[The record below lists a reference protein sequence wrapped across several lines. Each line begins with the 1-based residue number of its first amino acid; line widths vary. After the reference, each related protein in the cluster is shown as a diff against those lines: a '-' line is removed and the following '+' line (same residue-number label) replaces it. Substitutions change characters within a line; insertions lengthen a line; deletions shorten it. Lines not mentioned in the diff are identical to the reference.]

1 MPTGIEE
8 FLDAQGEPFDLQ
20 LAACQSRVL
29 GTRRCLQQALLD
41 QPFEMIPDVI
51 GMGGTAE
58 VEAQL
63 VVGELGSIR
72 QVGAGDEQLLIS
84 HHRLDVTDS
93 FLSFKR

>member
-1 MPTGIEE
+1 MVDGSGGP
-8 FLDAQGEPFDLQ
+8 DPLQ
-20 LAACQSRVL
+20 SSTS
-29 GTRRCLQQALLD
+29 GLQETLLD

-58 VEAQL
+58 VEAKF
-63 VVGELGSIR
+63 VVGELGGIR
-72 QVGAGDEQLLIS
+72 QVGAGDEQLLIG